1 MNYLL
6 DLGLT
11 KEEIDNLKPNI
22 AEALEL
28 FPEVVKE
35 NFHTLRNLELNNE
48 HEVFANHLHIFL
60 RNPDRLRDTFGKYD
74 LNDLI
79 RCLEKNDKVIEKL
92 LVSN

>member
-6 DLGLT
+6 DLGLK

-79 RCLEKNDKVIEKL
+79 RCLDKNDKVIEKL
-92 LVSN
+92 